1 MNSIAITPCA
11 ASLVSLS
18 RTPVRT
24 GTRRGL
30 RDIDVLI
37 ADDRRATSY
46 SVWALLTWKE
56 GISLIANVQSG
67 EEALRV
73 AKERK
78 PRVCLV
84 SATLLAVWP

>member
-1 MNSIAITPCA
+1 MNSISVTPRA
-11 ASLVSLS
+11 ATLISWS

-24 GTRRGL
+24 GACRGL
-30 RDIDVLI
+30 GDIDVLI
-37 ADDRRATSY
+37 ADDRRAVSY

-56 GISLIANVQSG
+56 GIRLIANVQSG